1 MHDSYWPPA
10 SSPFSF
16 HLHPSKWLCST
27 PDSLNINWEAIPSE
41 TLNSHEFH
49 KVQQHSK
56 RKTQFH
62 VLTEQKVA
70 AWAQAHDARLK
81 IYTTTESSESVW
93 AAALHSA
100 FFTTSKKGL
109 EEHMKQRIVRKV
121 CIESSSRATEQIT
134 VKYLQYALL
143 ANVNH
148 NDLGPTTMS
157 NEKYH
162 SASSVCYR

>member
-16 HLHPSKWLCST
+16 

-41 TLNSHEFH
+41 TLSSHEFH

-62 VLTEQKVA
+62 VLTEQRVA
-70 AWAQAHDARLK
+70 AWAQAHDAWLK

-121 CIESSSRATEQIT
+121 CMESSSRATERLT
-134 VKYLQYALL
+134 VNYLQYALL

-157 NEKYH
+157 NNEKYY